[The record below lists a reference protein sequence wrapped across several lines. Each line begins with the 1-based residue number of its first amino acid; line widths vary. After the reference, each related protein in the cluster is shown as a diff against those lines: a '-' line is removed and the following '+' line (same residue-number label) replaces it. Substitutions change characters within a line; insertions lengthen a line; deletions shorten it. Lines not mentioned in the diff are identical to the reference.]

1 MGPSVGA
8 AVGEVSMY
16 GAQVVGTCREEE
28 KRIMGGQSRR

>member
-16 GAQVVGTCREEE
+16 GAQVVGK
-28 KRIMGGQSRR
+28 KRIGRAE

>member
-16 GAQVVGTCREEE
+16 GAQVVGREEE
-28 KRIMGGQSRR
+28 KRIGRAEYSRR

>member
-16 GAQVVGTCREEE
+16 GAQVVGKKENWEGRVEVPT
-28 KRIMGGQSRR
+28 